1 MFIQQCFSGC
11 IAYKKFLLTLV
22 KTILKVNAAS
32 TNSTDTIPF
41 MIISYLGLFRL
52 EELGKENF
60 KKIINTYEVVR
71 VNTLFQW
78 IFNPQILT
86 DYAREGW
93 MADYDFEWIDNN
105 IITGVRKN
113 LPMLQDLIDE
123 VEIKATGKK
132 KQLAEEEEKERQNP
146 TRPIGFTITKERK
159 VTVPKPFTL
168 HKPKI
173 RELPEPLV
181 IEKRVKVNV
190 VPEFIK
196 KRTLEKIHKENVKRK
211 ESVK

>member
-1 MFIQQCFSGC
+1 M
-11 IAYKKFLLTLV
+11 
-22 KTILKVNAAS
+22 
-32 TNSTDTIPF
+32 
-41 MIISYLGLFRL
+41 
-52 EELGKENF
+52 
-60 KKIINTYEVVR
+60 
-71 VNTLFQW
+71 
-78 IFNPQILT
+78 
-86 DYAREGW
+86 
-93 MADYDFEWIDNN
+93 
-105 IITGVRKN
+105 
-113 LPMLQDLIDE
+113 
-123 VEIKATGKK
+123 
-132 KQLAEEEEKERQNP
+132 AEEEEKERQNP